1 MPPPPMPPPPM
12 MPPSS
17 MPPPT
22 SEDPESPTR
31 DDGPEAIEYIYEF
44 VFSDGAKKEFRVKLD
59 YETLNIETEAR
70 RGYPSWTALEFCQ
83 CPNCPLSPKKHPNCP
98 VAQTLVHL
106 IDFFKDIPVQDNVLV
121 QVRSKRRT
129 IVKETTLQKGLSAL
143 MGLVMPASGCPILG
157 RMKPMVE
164 THLPFATADETI
176 YRFLAMY
183 LVAQYFSYRRGEPA
197 DWDLEELIAYFEEV
211 RTVNVSFC
219 RRLKAIDHEGATIRA
234 VAILEDMADFTGF
247 LIQADEL
254 GRLENI
260 FNTSSTPR
268 RR

>member
-1 MPPPPMPPPPM
+1 MAK
-12 MPPSS
+12 
-17 MPPPT
+17 T
-22 SEDPESPTR
+22 DSEFDDQESAKDTPEP
-31 DDGPEAIEYIYEF
+31 IEYIYEF
-44 VFSDGAKKEFRVKLD
+44 VFSDGTKKEFRVKLD
-59 YETLNIETEAR
+59 YETLNIVTEAR
-70 RGYPSWTALEFCQ
+70 RDYPRWTALEFCQ
-83 CPNCPLSPKKHPNCP
+83 CPNCPLSPRQHPNCP

-106 IDFFKDIPVQDNVLV
+106 IDFFKDIPAQDNVLV

-129 IVKETTLQKGLSAL
+129 IVKETALQKGLSAL

-211 RTVNVSFC
+211 RMVNVSFC

-234 VAILEDMADFTGF
+234 VALLEDMADFTGF
-247 LIQADEL
+247 LIQQDEL
-254 GRLENI
+254 GRLEGI
-260 FNTSSTPR
+260 FNSSSMPPR